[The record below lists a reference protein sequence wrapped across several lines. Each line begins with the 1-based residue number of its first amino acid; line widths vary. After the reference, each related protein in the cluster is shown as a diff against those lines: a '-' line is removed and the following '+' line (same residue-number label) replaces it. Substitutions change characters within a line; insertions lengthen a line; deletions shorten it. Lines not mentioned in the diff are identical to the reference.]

1 MALNFGIVK
10 VIEREFLS
18 ITSSSQMTL
27 SNDSGDPRVY
37 GTYRFRLVM
46 MRTAVADWK
55 LGWHNVHLTTVSRTS
70 SLALVSY
77 SSQRT

>member
-1 MALNFGIVK
+1 
-10 VIEREFLS
+10 
-18 ITSSSQMTL
+18 MTL

-46 MRTAVADWK
+46 MRTAVADLE

-77 SSQRT
+77 SLQRT